1 MSRDKI
7 LNSIKL
13 NKPES
18 IQLKSFTF
26 DNSADN
32 MLAEFHES
40 VKSVGGN
47 VLELAGFNLEKNFPS
62 AKNIL
67 SKVDGYKSDV
77 DPDNAP
83 LEILKTLDLAILQG
97 EFGVA
102 ENGAVWLP
110 EESMGQRMVPFIAE
124 HLVIFLKSSEIVST
138 MHDAYNRIN
147 KLPDYGVFI
156 SGPSKTADIEQTL
169 VLGAQGPLSLN
180 IVLIN

>member
-13 NKPES
+13 NKPERL
-18 IQLKSFTF
+18 QLESFTF
-26 DNSADN
+26 NSSDGD
-32 MLAEFHES
+32 LLDEFRKS
-40 VKSVGGN
+40 VQSVGGDIIKQTD
-47 VLELAGFNLEKNFPS
+47 FTIEKKYPS
-62 AKNIL
+62 AKNIV
-67 SKVDGYKSDV
+67 SMIDGYKTDI
-77 DPDNAP
+77 DPHKVP
-83 LEILKTLDLAILQG
+83 LEKLKSLDLALLKG

-102 ENGAVWLP
+102 ENGAVWLL
-110 EESMGQRMVPFIAE
+110 EESMGQRVIPFIAE

-138 MHDAYNRIN
+138 MHDAYQRVNT
-147 KLPDYGVFI
+147 LPDYGVFI